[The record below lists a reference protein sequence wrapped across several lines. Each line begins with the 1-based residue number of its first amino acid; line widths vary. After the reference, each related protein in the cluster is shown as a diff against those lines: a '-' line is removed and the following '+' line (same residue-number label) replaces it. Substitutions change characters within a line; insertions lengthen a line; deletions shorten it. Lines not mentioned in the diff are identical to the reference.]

1 VLVLGATGLLGSNLV
16 RALLARGDEVRAL
29 IRASNPA
36 STLGGLTFERVNGDL
51 DDATA
56 VARACRGVT
65 VVYHAAGYYPPQ
77 TISAAEAVNVA
88 MRQTR
93 HVITALGK
101 ARPSIRKLVFVSTLT
116 TIGPPH
122 VPGGLADETC
132 EFQTIYSD
140 NPYLMAKQAME
151 RAVLDAA
158 ARGLP
163 AVVVNP
169 TCFYGPYDSKPTSGT
184 QILMIAKR
192 LMPAYVQGQ
201 INVIDVRDVAV
212 AMIKAADAG
221 REGERYIIGNWNT
234 THQEVNELI
243 ARVAKVMP
251 PLIPVPFS
259 IAHWG
264 SKLGDWGFQ
273 KILQRPAPVPS
284 FFVEMLPHMQHYDC
298 SKAIRELGYPRNPI
312 ERAIRDALHWFRTN
326 GYLQGTEIS
335 RMVVV

>member
-1 VLVLGATGLLGSNLV
+1 MKKRLPVKVLVLGATGLLGSNLV

-36 STLGGLTFERVNGDL
+36 STLSGLAFERVNGDL
-51 DDATA
+51 NNAAA

-77 TISAAEAVNVA
+77 TIPADAAVSVA

-93 HVITALGK
+93 HMITALGN
-101 ARPSIRKLVFVSTLT
+101 ARPSIRKLVFVSSLT

-122 VPGGLADETC
+122 VPGSLADETC
-132 EFQTIYSD
+132 EFQTMYSD

-151 RAVLDAA
+151 RAILDAA

-192 LMPAYVQGQ
+192 MMPAYVQGQ
-201 INVIDVRDVAV
+201 TNVIDVRDVAV

-221 REGERYIIGNWNT
+221 RVGERYIIGNWNT

-243 ARVAKVMP
+243 ARVAGVMP
-251 PLIPVPFS
+251 PLARVPFS
-259 IAHWG
+259 VARLG
-264 SKLGDWGFQ
+264 SKVGEWGFQ
-273 KILQRPAPVPS
+273 TMLRRPAPVPS
-284 FFVEMLPHMQHYDC
+284 FFVEMLTHMQHYDC
-298 SKAIRELGYPRNPI
+298 SKAVRELAYPRNPI
-312 ERAIRDALHWFRTN
+312 EPAIQDALQWFRTN
-326 GYLQGTEIS
+326 GYL
-335 RMVVV
+335 